1 MPGGKQQGGQTRDP
15 LRASSWCHHKHGWH
29 SSVWSPRSHL
39 HRSSQRLWPQLWTD
53 SHHQVH
59 YTCFVRVKG
68 FYERHSPPVDEIW
81 STTVLLL
88 SSSRQTK
95 LHWQK
100 QQFHLT
106 DNHKMQLMQT
116 WQKQYKTHQNHLGL
130 CFYCSKNH
138 QLWFG
143 WNKPI
148 FHKVICEYILAL
160 YIITFYNCNIFC
172 FVKSC

>member
-1 MPGGKQQGGQTRDP
+1 MKPSP
-15 LRASSWCHHKHGWH
+15 PSSSLK
-29 SSVWSPRSHL
+29 STIMTSTLDRFSPSGTWR
-39 HRSSQRLWPQLWTD
+39 T
-53 SHHQVH
+53 VH

-130 CFYCSKNH
+130 RFYFSNNH
-138 QLWFG
+138 QLWFS
-143 WNKPI
+143 WNKSLV
-148 FHKVICEYILAL
+148 HKVICEYILTL
-160 YIITFYNCNIFC
+160 YILSFYNYNIFC
-172 FVKSC
+172 FVRSCLFNLPNHL